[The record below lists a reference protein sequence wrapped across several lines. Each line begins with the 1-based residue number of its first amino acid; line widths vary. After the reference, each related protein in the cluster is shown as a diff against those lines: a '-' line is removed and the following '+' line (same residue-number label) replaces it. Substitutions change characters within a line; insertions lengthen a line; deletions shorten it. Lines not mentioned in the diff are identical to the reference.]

1 MLYAEVFILGD
12 GRTTPVRALPWILHI
27 QLINLVLVIRY
38 VEVEVQTEVFLVYDY
53 GIERQLNTLVRG
65 LAEVLELVRVTCVG
79 WNDTLHQ
86 EVLGGIPVEVQC
98 TAEATIEETVVDTEV
113 TGHCGFPL
121 QVWIIEK
128 FTMLKHRSSVLIEE
142 WSL

>member
-12 GRTTPVRALPWILHI
+12 GRTTPVRILPWVLHV
-27 QLINLVLVIRY
+27 QFANLVLVVRY
-38 VEVEVQTEVFLVYDY
+38 VEVEVQTKVFLVYDY
-53 GIERQLNTLVRG
+53 SIERQLNTLVRG
-65 LAEVLELVRVTCVG
+65 LTEVLELVRVTCVG

-121 QVWIIEK
+121 QVWIIEI